1 MIEVNDGLADGPEIG
16 PAMARLYEALFRNGL
31 TEVDLQSL
39 DVQEQRG
46 LVEAET
52 STLNAQEQS
61 GLTEVGMNS
70 LKAREHFSRLDE
82 KIESRVFYE
91 HLTPPPEGVA
101 DSFVYEKREP
111 EIAELRFQI
120 REIAARADPYN
131 RTRDY
136 VIEQYLR
143 RYVLMGVHDPMDLA
157 EAIIIS
163 RNYGCTGRLHELVR
177 SAIDQHLSPSAIVEL
192 DLTDDPEQII
202 DIVDMGIQKDFD
214 WGKDSRENFIFELGS
229 TILRKL
235 KR

>member
-1 MIEVNDGLADGPEIG
+1 MVTVTDGWPKGERIG
-16 PAMARLYEALFRNGL
+16 PAGARLYEALFRNGL
-31 TEVDLQSL
+31 TEADLQSL
-39 DVQEQRG
+39 DAQEQQG
-46 LVEAET
+46 SMEAEA

-61 GLTEVGMNS
+61 ALTEVDMNS
-70 LKAREHFSRLDE
+70 LKAQEYFSLLDE

-91 HLTPPPEGVA
+91 HLTQPPEGVA

-131 RTRDY
+131 KTRDY

-177 SAIDQHLSPSAIVEL
+177 SAIDQHLSPSAITEL
-192 DLTDDPEQII
+192 GLTDDPEQII

-214 WGKDSRENFIFELGS
+214 WGKDSRESFIFKLGS